1 MRVHNR
7 TSRRRCPLTIIHS
20 IFATD
25 GKIEL
30 LSAATGTMLGG
41 MGEVHGLWQL
51 DGSASA
57 GRSIHVNWAHHWHNT
72 TARGLL
78 DGGAW

>member
-1 MRVHNR
+1 MLVNVRVDIVVISAGNVRMRVHNR
-7 TSRRRCPLTIIHS
+7 TSRRWCPLSIINS

-41 MGEVHGLWQL
+41 MGEVHGLW
-51 DGSASA
+51 
-57 GRSIHVNWAHHWHNT
+57 
-72 TARGLL
+72 
-78 DGGAW
+78 